1 MEKRKKLEA
10 AASNENN
17 FRVHA
22 LPVENIYSPEP
33 KSMRGTGKENPLY
46 DFLIDIN
53 KGKNTIFHT
62 CTYIILSTNLLK
74 YYYFYQIFI
83 FLKKYISE
91 AEKGEKEM
99 EQSPEDTIYSEIP
112 DIPISGSKVILQL
125 ILKLFLTIRIY
136 YLYSY
141 SIFSSIKKSKKICNM
156 YFYTGIIDRI
166 KVK

>member
-1 MEKRKKLEA
+1 MEKRKKLE

-62 CTYIILSTNLLK
+62 CTSIILSTNFPK
-74 YYYFYQIFI
+74 YYYFYYQIFI

-112 DIPISGSKVILQL
+112 DIPISGSKVTLQL
-125 ILKLFLTIRIY
+125 F
-136 YLYSY
+136 
-141 SIFSSIKKSKKICNM
+141 
-156 YFYTGIIDRI
+156 
-166 KVK
+166 

>member
-83 FLKKYISE
+83 F
-91 AEKGEKEM
+91 
-99 EQSPEDTIYSEIP
+99 
-112 DIPISGSKVILQL
+112 
-125 ILKLFLTIRIY
+125 
-136 YLYSY
+136 
-141 SIFSSIKKSKKICNM
+141 
-156 YFYTGIIDRI
+156 
-166 KVK
+166 